1 LNEGLKDQSKH
12 KTKKNKALKRLFG
25 LASKDVFFP
34 CVLFA
39 IGMQKTKK
47 NTCVFFWFL
56 VIFSNHRPSNKQ
68 KKQKVFVWFLAV
80 KAKTKQ

>member
-39 IGMQKTKK
+39 IGMQKTK
-47 NTCVFFWFL
+47 FFFGFW
-56 VIFSNHRPSNKQ
+56 
-68 KKQKVFVWFLAV
+68 
-80 KAKTKQ
+80 